1 VVVAYVPNWERL
13 RAFTPPTGGETFDE
27 WIAPQRTA
35 AIGRIVE
42 AVGKTPNSEIDLA
55 TDIFEAFVE
64 TRTKIDPDES
74 SKASNRLTKV
84 KRVQK
89 GLQKQITLL
98 STDRNLSQRINDAYG
113 VAPRPI
119 IQLLF
124 ELQSLEKELSSLAKQ
139 WRSKTHLPPSL
150 KGRRPS
156 EIEWLAGAS
165 LPLVY
170 QRNFLLPAGR
180 SRGRKDKPGGPTVR
194 FIAATLKEIDVSYSE
209 ESIVRAMSRLAT
221 LRSGL

>member
-1 VVVAYVPNWERL
+1 MAYVPNWERL

-89 GLQKQITLL
+89 GLQKQIKAFRTELRDL
-98 STDRNLSQRINDAYG
+98 RRSRDRWRAK
-113 VAPRPI
+113 A
-119 IQLLF
+119 
-124 ELQSLEKELSSLAKQ
+124 EALEEKMKELHGKLHQ
-139 WRSKTHLPPSL
+139 HVEQPP
-150 KGRRPS
+150 
-156 EIEWLAGAS
+156 
-165 LPLVY
+165 
-170 QRNFLLPAGR
+170 PA
-180 SRGRKDKPGGPTVR
+180 P
-194 FIAATLKEIDVSYSE
+194 
-209 ESIVRAMSRLAT
+209 SRL
-221 LRSGL
+221 S